1 MSYLITIIVCFLIIY
16 LVDQLIKYGI
26 ENYTTKKTK
35 DIVGHQ
41 IKKYQ
46 HLMDDFHK
54 VHHHSVQEN
63 NENIENPL
71 KLTNSD
77 LIAMNEELNS
87 LITEDMF

>member
-1 MSYLITIIVCFLIIY
+1 MSYLFTKIICFLIIY
-16 LVDQLIKYGI
+16 LVDQLIKYLRD
-26 ENYTTKKTK
+26 NYSTKKTK

-46 HLMDDFHK
+46 HLMDDFHDQRNK
-54 VHHHSVQEN
+54 TIDEKSEDPR
-63 NENIENPL
+63 I

-87 LITEDMF
+87 MITEDMM

>member
-1 MSYLITIIVCFLIIY
+1 MSYLFTIIICFLIIY
-16 LVDQLIKYGI
+16 LVDQLIKYLRD
-26 ENYTTKKTK
+26 NYSTKKTK

-46 HLMDDFHK
+46 HLMDDFHDQHNK
-54 VHHHSVQEN
+54 TIDEKSEDPR
-63 NENIENPL
+63 I

-87 LITEDMF
+87 MITEDMM

>member
-1 MSYLITIIVCFLIIY
+1 LIIY
-16 LVDQLIKYGI
+16 LVDQLIKYLRD
-26 ENYTTKKTK
+26 NYSTKKTK

-46 HLMDDFHK
+46 HLMDDFHDQ
-54 VHHHSVQEN
+54 HSKTIDEKH
-63 NENIENPL
+63 EDPGI

-87 LITEDMF
+87 MITPDMM

>member
-1 MSYLITIIVCFLIIY
+1 MSYLFTIILFFLIIY
-16 LVDQLIKYGI
+16 LVDQLIKYLRDS
-26 ENYTTKKTK
+26 YTTKKTK

-46 HLMDDFHK
+46 HLMDDFHNQ
-54 VHHHSVQEN
+54 HQTIVQEQKP
-63 NENIENPL
+63 EDTSI

-87 LITEDMF
+87 MITEDMM

>member
-1 MSYLITIIVCFLIIY
+1 MSYLLTIIVCFLIIY

-26 ENYTTKKTK
+26 DNYTTKKTK

-41 IKKYQ
+41 IEKYQ
-46 HLMDDFHK
+46 HLMDDFHNDHK
-54 VHHHSVQEN
+54 EKVQEN
-63 NENIENPL
+63 EEPSI

-87 LITEDMF
+87 MITDDMV

>member
-1 MSYLITIIVCFLIIY
+1 MCFVVIY
-16 LVDQLIKYGI
+16 LVDQLIKYLRD
-26 ENYTTKKTK
+26 NYSTKKTK

-46 HLMDDFHK
+46 HLMDDFHNQHNK
-54 VHHHSVQEN
+54 VKEEKQE
-63 NENIENPL
+63 EPGI

-87 LITEDMF
+87 MITDDMM

>member
-1 MSYLITIIVCFLIIY
+1 MSYLLTIIVCFLIIY

-26 ENYTTKKTK
+26 ANYTTKKTK

-46 HLMDDFHK
+46 HLMDDFHNDHK
-54 VHHHSVQEN
+54 DKVQE
-63 NENIENPL
+63 IEEPSI

-87 LITEDMF
+87 MITDDMV

>member
-1 MSYLITIIVCFLIIY
+1 MSYLFTIIICFLIIY
-16 LVDQLIKYGI
+16 LVDQLIKYLRD
-26 ENYTTKKTK
+26 NYSTKKTK

-46 HLMDDFHK
+46 HLMDDFHNQ
-54 VHHHSVQEN
+54 HQNIVQEQKP
-63 NENIENPL
+63 EDPGI

-87 LITEDMF
+87 MITPDMM